1 MQLMKWLKN
10 IVVISSILLLFVQT
24 VFAEDPPSA
33 QDAAKNQYERF
44 RSLSGSPENLKQ
56 NFLDPTLGGSPLYT
70 IDRSQ
75 SGNVVVGC
83 PSNNVFLTIM
93 ITPRPTG
100 DFDATIF
107 QNNGGRFSI
116 SGVSGVCSNGF
127 IICNPGTWINC
138 TPYEFIGGNGNLN
151 FIRLN
156 GIGGMSH
163 LSGCFCV
170 NNSCGN
176 GLVWHNLPYV
186 LKIFGGAAAGALQKD
201 DPRFAV
207 SHVKIDGNTIQ
218 FFGQQEG
225 GCSISEITNKGGA
238 LYPERYYGSPAMIQ
252 SGVESEVLAQSASP
266 DSYYS
271 LLSGLNQSQGNLR
284 SCVIENLASSQYAN
298 CIYPN
303 PTVSQNTEPFPEC
316 SGYSLETCG
325 ESCLRVNF
333 RYKDQPHT
341 STYGVRFS
349 DMFTITRVLLAVNG
363 LDDDGGKKIYF
374 NGNLVYQTGGG
385 NSCFLGYSGDVTSYM
400 GTNNTITI
408 VGTQCGCGCWD
419 NRNRCGTVS
428 LTIEYK
434 GQCPGH
440 PELQCDGNIPPK
452 CCVPYSVAND
462 SCSNY
467 ELDPTCVLV
476 DEKVDGVYTIRN
488 QIKTG
493 LTPIQRCENV
503 CGDYVCPDFWRK
515 ERTYRCQSPDWDL
528 SDAKQRLATVVP
540 TSEYDGSK
548 ITFTDVRKE
557 NNSWNTY
564 PNQIFYVQ
572 QGQQSEDCEKACK
585 VKVVVNNTQVGL
597 GAPVSQQN
605 LTSGDYGVR
614 YYRTCYNDQCPLKDG
629 EVMEA
634 PCQCVQ
640 NFPGA
645 VTAMQAIRMAGQDI
659 ICSSG
664 NIKTLPGASQ

>member
-1 MQLMKWLKN
+1 MKWLKN

-83 PSNNVFLTIM
+83 PSSNVFLTIM

-107 QNNGGRFSI
+107 QNNVGRFSI

-138 TPYEFIGGNGNLN
+138 MPYEFIGSGGNLT
-151 FIRLN
+151 IGRV
-156 GIGGMSH
+156 GIVE

-186 LKIFGGAAAGALQKD
+186 LKIFGGAAAGALQKG

-207 SHVKIDGNTIQ
+207 SQVKIDGNTIQ

-238 LYPERYYGSPAMIQ
+238 LYPERYYGSPAMIR
-252 SGVESEVLAQSASP
+252 SGVESEVLAQSASS

-271 LLSGLNQSQGNLR
+271 LLSSLNQSQGNLR
-284 SCVIENLASSQYAN
+284 SCVIERNVYTNRLDLYDIIAPVSGNGGTVRPCGDKCIQVVLGWEGDNYWCGCCNIHELYYDLMVKRPDLIESATLVYAVWDDWIQFWFNNYLIWNGPYGNWTSSTDYPPGNCELGTSWRRELNVDATSFFSGVPAN
-298 CIYPN
+298 SI
-303 PTVSQNTEPFPEC
+303 
-316 SGYSLETCG
+316 
-325 ESCLRVNF
+325 
-333 RYKDQPHT
+333 
-341 STYGVRFS
+341 VR
-349 DMFTITRVLLAVNG
+349 TKTRVAV
-363 LDDDGGKKIYF
+363 
-374 NGNLVYQTGGG
+374 
-385 NSCFLGYSGDVTSYM
+385 
-400 GTNNTITI
+400 
-408 VGTQCGCGCWD
+408 CGCGEGFGLVNIKAKNFCEKQE
-419 NRNRCGTVS
+419 NISNTCQQY
-428 LTIEYK
+428 IE
-434 GQCPGH
+434 
-440 PELQCDGNIPPK
+440 
-452 CCVPYSVAND
+452 
-462 SCSNY
+462 
-467 ELDPTCVLV
+467 DPTCVLV

-488 QIKTG
+488 QVKTG
-493 LTPIQRCENV
+493 LIPIQRCENV

-528 SDAKQRLATVVP
+528 SDAKRRLATVVP

-548 ITFTDVRKE
+548 ITFTDARKE

-585 VKVVVNNTQVGL
+585 VKVVIDNTQVGL
-597 GAPVSQQN
+597 GAPVSQSN

-664 NIKTLPGASQ
+664 NIKTLPGALQ

>member
-1 MQLMKWLKN
+1 MKWLKN
-10 IVVISSILLLFVQT
+10 IVVISSFLLLFVQT

-83 PSNNVFLTIM
+83 PSSNAFLTIM

-107 QNNGGRFSI
+107 QNNVGRFSI

-127 IICNPGTWINC
+127 IICDPGTWINC
-138 TPYEFIGGNGNLN
+138 MPYKFFGSGGNLTIG
-151 FIRLN
+151 RV
-156 GIGGMSH
+156 GIVE
-163 LSGCFCV
+163 LSGCFCI

-186 LKIFGGAAAGALQKD
+186 LKIFGGAAAGSLQKD

-225 GCSISEITNKGGA
+225 GCSISEITNKGGV

-271 LLSGLNQSQGNLR
+271 LLSGLNQSQGNLK
-284 SCVIENLASSQYAN
+284 SCVIERNVYTNRLDLYDIIAPVSGNGGTVRPCGDKCIQVVLGWEGDNYWCGCCNIHELYYDLMVKRPDLIESATLVYAVWDDWIQFWFNNYLIWNGPYGNWTSSTDYPPGNCELGTSWRRELNVDATSFFSGVPAN
-298 CIYPN
+298 SI
-303 PTVSQNTEPFPEC
+303 
-316 SGYSLETCG
+316 
-325 ESCLRVNF
+325 
-333 RYKDQPHT
+333 
-341 STYGVRFS
+341 VR
-349 DMFTITRVLLAVNG
+349 TKTRVAV
-363 LDDDGGKKIYF
+363 
-374 NGNLVYQTGGG
+374 
-385 NSCFLGYSGDVTSYM
+385 
-400 GTNNTITI
+400 
-408 VGTQCGCGCWD
+408 CGCGEGFGLVNIKAKNFCEKQE
-419 NRNRCGTVS
+419 NISNTCQQY
-428 LTIEYK
+428 IE
-434 GQCPGH
+434 
-440 PELQCDGNIPPK
+440 
-452 CCVPYSVAND
+452 
-462 SCSNY
+462 
-467 ELDPTCVLV
+467 DPTCVLV

-488 QIKTG
+488 QVKTG
-493 LTPIQRCENV
+493 LIPIQRCENV

-597 GAPVSQQN
+597 GAPVSQLN

>member
-1 MQLMKWLKN
+1 MKWLKN

-138 TPYEFIGGNGNLN
+138 TPYEFIGGNGNLT
-151 FIRLN
+151 IGRV
-156 GIGGMSH
+156 GIVE

-186 LKIFGGAAAGALQKD
+186 LKIFGGAAAGALQKG

-207 SHVKIDGNTIQ
+207 SQVKIDGNTIQ

-225 GCSISEITNKGGA
+225 GCSISEITNKGGV

-271 LLSGLNQSQGNLR
+271 LLSGLNQSQGNLK
-284 SCVIENLASSQYAN
+284 SCVIERNVYTNRLDLYDIIAPVSGNGGTVRPCGDKCIQVVLGWEGDNYWCGCCNIHELYYDLMVKRPDLIESATLVYAVWDDWIQFWFNNYLIWNGPYGNWTSSTDYPPGNCELGTSWRRELNVDATSFFSGVPAN
-298 CIYPN
+298 SI
-303 PTVSQNTEPFPEC
+303 
-316 SGYSLETCG
+316 
-325 ESCLRVNF
+325 
-333 RYKDQPHT
+333 
-341 STYGVRFS
+341 VR
-349 DMFTITRVLLAVNG
+349 TKTRVAV
-363 LDDDGGKKIYF
+363 
-374 NGNLVYQTGGG
+374 
-385 NSCFLGYSGDVTSYM
+385 
-400 GTNNTITI
+400 
-408 VGTQCGCGCWD
+408 CGCGEGFGLVNIKAKNFCEKQE
-419 NRNRCGTVS
+419 NISNTCQQY
-428 LTIEYK
+428 IE
-434 GQCPGH
+434 
-440 PELQCDGNIPPK
+440 
-452 CCVPYSVAND
+452 
-462 SCSNY
+462 
-467 ELDPTCVLV
+467 DPTCVLV

-515 ERTYRCQSPDWDL
+515 ERTYRCQRPDWDL

-597 GAPVSQQN
+597 GAPVSQLN

>member
-1 MQLMKWLKN
+1 MKWLKN
-10 IVVISSILLLFVQT
+10 IVVISSILFLFVQAT
-24 VFAEDPPSA
+24 FAEDPPSA

-83 PSNNVFLTIM
+83 PSSNAFLTIM

-107 QNNGGRFSI
+107 QNNVGRFSI

-127 IICNPGTWINC
+127 IICDPGTWINC
-138 TPYEFIGGNGNLN
+138 MPYKFFGSGGNLTIG
-151 FIRLN
+151 RV
-156 GIGGMSH
+156 GIVE
-163 LSGCFCV
+163 LSGCFCI

-186 LKIFGGAAAGALQKD
+186 LKIFGGAAAGALQKG

-207 SHVKIDGNTIQ
+207 SQVKIDGNTIQ

-252 SGVESEVLAQSASP
+252 SGVESEVLAQRASS

-271 LLSGLNQSQGNLR
+271 LLSGLSQSQGNLR
-284 SCVIENLASSQYAN
+284 SCVIERNVYTNRLDLYDIIAPVSGNGGTVRPCGDKCIQVVLGWEGDNYWCGCCNIHELYYDLMVKRPDLIESATLVYAVWDDWIQFWFN
-298 CIYPN
+298 NYLIWNGPYGN
-303 PTVSQNTEPFPEC
+303 WTSPTGLPPGPCELSTSWRRELNVDATSFF
-316 SGYSLETCG
+316 SGVPANSI
-325 ESCLRVNF
+325 
-333 RYKDQPHT
+333 
-341 STYGVRFS
+341 VR
-349 DMFTITRVLLAVNG
+349 TKTRVAV
-363 LDDDGGKKIYF
+363 
-374 NGNLVYQTGGG
+374 
-385 NSCFLGYSGDVTSYM
+385 
-400 GTNNTITI
+400 
-408 VGTQCGCGCWD
+408 CGCGEGFGLVNIKAKNFCEKQE
-419 NRNRCGTVS
+419 NISNTCQQY
-428 LTIEYK
+428 IE
-434 GQCPGH
+434 
-440 PELQCDGNIPPK
+440 
-452 CCVPYSVAND
+452 
-462 SCSNY
+462 
-467 ELDPTCVLV
+467 DPTCVLV

-488 QIKTG
+488 QVKTG
-493 LTPIQRCENV
+493 LIPIQRCENV

-528 SDAKQRLATVVP
+528 SDAKRRLATVVP

-557 NNSWNTY
+557 NNLWNTY

-572 QGQQSEDCEKACK
+572 QGQQPEDCEKACK
-585 VKVVVNNTQVGL
+585 VKVVIDNTQVGI
-597 GAPVSQQN
+597 GTPVSQFN
-605 LTSGDYGVR
+605 LTSGNYGVR

-629 EVMEA
+629 EIMEA

-664 NIKTLPGASQ
+664 NIKALPGASR